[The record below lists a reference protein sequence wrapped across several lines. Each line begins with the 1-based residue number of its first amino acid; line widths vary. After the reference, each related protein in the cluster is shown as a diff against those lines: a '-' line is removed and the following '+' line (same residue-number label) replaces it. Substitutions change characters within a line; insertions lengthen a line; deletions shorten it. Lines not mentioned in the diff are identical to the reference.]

1 MNKAKELKTT
11 TALVKAIL
19 EDNKASRNSDSVL
32 YLKVL
37 TKVCKEKEID
47 IEKLTVPSLLL
58 LGKKIGLPCF
68 ETVRRSRQ
76 KIQAENPELA
86 GSKDVQAYRDANEV
100 VFREFARSDA

>member
-19 EDNKASRNSDSVL
+19 EDDKPSRNSDSVL

-37 TKVCKEKEID
+37 TKVCEKKEID
-47 IEKLTVPSLLL
+47 IVNLTVPSLLL
-58 LGKKIGLPCF
+58 LGKQLGLPGF

-76 KIQAENPELA
+76 KIQAKNPKLA
-86 GSKDVQAYRDANEV
+86 GSKEVQAYRGANEV